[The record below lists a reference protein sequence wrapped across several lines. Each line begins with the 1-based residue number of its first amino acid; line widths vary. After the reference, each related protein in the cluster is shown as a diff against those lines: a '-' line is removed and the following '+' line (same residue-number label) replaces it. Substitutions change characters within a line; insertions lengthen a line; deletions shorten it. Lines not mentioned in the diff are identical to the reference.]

1 MSSLGFAQ
9 YIIYWIKWNK
19 TFNFPLMIASQCL
32 LSLLTLFLV
41 KNLGLNNFIE
51 NYFVLVL
58 ALVMSQRTVDSL
70 MQYCLLTID
79 RSHFF
84 FSFYFIKGSVLIG
97 IYFIFILYKIEPI
110 SAYLFGLVTSNL
122 FVLILEIKRIPKHM
136 NKFEDF
142 SYTRW
147 VDLYSSSLIYSA
159 INTLESS
166 GLAVINDVGSKAAF
180 ALASRISS
188 VLGNLNTLYGVE
200 LSQKL
205 VKDYDL
211 SLLRRKSLNILVLYS
226 LITITILFLLFFYP
240 RNRSLQI

>member
-1 MSSLGFAQ
+1 MNIDLAVKLPDRFVEVLLPYQYFFISLMSSLGFTQ
-9 YIIYWIKWNK
+9 YMIYWIKWNK
-19 TFNFPLMIASQCL
+19 AFNFPLMIALQCL
-32 LSLLTLFLV
+32 LSVLTLFLV

-142 SYTRW
+142 SYL
-147 VDLYSSSLIYSA
+147 VGLIYILSLIYSA

-166 GLAVINDVGSKAAF
+166 EK
-180 ALASRISS
+180 
-188 VLGNLNTLYGVE
+188 
-200 LSQKL
+200 
-205 VKDYDL
+205 
-211 SLLRRKSLNILVLYS
+211 RR
-226 LITITILFLLFFYP
+226 
-240 RNRSLQI
+240 